1 LLIRPATPADHAGIL
16 QLNEEF
22 VRFLSPLTHARLA
35 QLHGESALSLVVEQ
49 DARVA
54 AFLIAFR
61 EGAAYDSVNYR
72 WFAERHP
79 SFLYIDRVV
88 VGAGLQGQGAGSAL
102 YRHVFAH
109 AAASAVPLVTCEI
122 DCDPPNPVSD
132 RFHARLGF
140 REVGRQPVPGGKQV
154 SLQVAETVRLESR
167 A

>member
-1 LLIRPATPADHAGIL
+1 MLIRPTTAADHPRIL
-16 QLNEEF
+16 ALNEEF
-22 VRFLSPLTHARLA
+22 VRFLSPLTPARLSELDGGA
-35 QLHGESALSLVVEQ
+35 ALSLVVEQ
-49 DARVA
+49 DAKVA

-61 EGAAYDSVNYR
+61 EGAGYDSVNYR
-72 WFAERHP
+72 WFAQRYP

-88 VGAGLQGQGAGSAL
+88 VGQALQGQGTGTAL

-109 AAASAVPLVTCEI
+109 AAAAGVRWVTCEI

-154 SLQVAETVRLESR
+154 SLQVGETARLEFSR
-167 A
+167 